1 MKIEAL
7 RKPSDIRADMDELQT
22 KVDSIL
28 AKATEEGRQLSKEEE
43 KEVDALI
50 GKGRNDGKLHE
61 LVSELDRSMRNEE
74 RIRVKVIQTAKE
86 RWPEKFGGKSGG
98 NGSILRAHDGREIR
112 AYGRNDKLG
121 NANDLQE
128 LGTLVSA
135 MIAGQNGRLS
145 ERVSNAL
152 TGRSNGGDLALPVEF
167 SNAFLDLARAKSVMV
182 ANGAQTMQMDS
193 PEVVLVSVLNDPTI
207 SERTELAT
215 MTASNIA
222 LGRVR
227 LQSRTYATMIELSRE
242 EFEDSPNAGDM
253 VVQVLAQAMAKKIDY
268 LGLMGSGSQEPSGL
282 AYHGSINATGSI
294 SSLAWDEVS
303 AAATAVRGRNHE
315 PNACVLNTSIRDG
328 LLITKDSYGRW
339 LEKPPTLTNVNM
351 DATTS
356 LTSSIGIVGDFTKCV
371 FGIRSGVSLEA
382 TQIGSDTFE
391 KHGVKIKAV
400 WRGDFGVLYPDAFQ
414 RLEGIS

>member
-1 MKIEAL
+1 MKSAMKITSL
-7 RKPSDIRADMDELQT
+7 RKPAISAEITELASR
-22 KVDSIL
+22 VESL
-28 AKATEEGRQLSKEEE
+28 C
-43 KEVDALI
+43 
-50 GKGRNDGKLHE
+50 E
-61 LVSELDRSMRNEE
+61 LVQTENRDFSDQERTEIDAILGTKDSPGKIDTLKSELARIENIERVAIGNVVDRVFPS
-74 RIRVKVIQTAKE
+74 
-86 RWPEKFGGKSGG
+86 FGNTGG
-98 NGSILRAHDGREIR
+98 RGSILRAHDGREIR

>member
-1 MKIEAL
+1 MKSAMKITSL
-7 RKPSDIRADMDELQT
+7 RKPAISAEITELASR
-22 KVDSIL
+22 VESL
-28 AKATEEGRQLSKEEE
+28 C
-43 KEVDALI
+43 
-50 GKGRNDGKLHE
+50 E
-61 LVSELDRSMRNEE
+61 LVQTENRDFSDQERTEIDAILGTKDSPGKIDTLKSELARIENIERVAIGNVVDRVFPS
-74 RIRVKVIQTAKE
+74 
-86 RWPEKFGGKSGG
+86 FGNTGG
-98 NGSILRAHDGREIR
+98 RGSILRAHDGREIR

-339 LEKPPTLTNVNM
+339 LEKPPTLANVNM
-351 DATTS
+351 DATTA